1 MKYKILIGCMLCLFS
16 FIPKGAANLVLNP
29 YTSQEISADSIIE
42 RVMTFAPSYESIVS
56 DYRANLYIKGKMNI
70 QKKNFILRYVPSMFR
85 LQKGVREYLLETYSD
100 LHYTA
105 PNIYDQKVKASQGT
119 VRGNRGL
126 PGLLEYF
133 SVNIYSSSLLNDER
147 LLSPLAK
154 NGQKYYKY
162 RIDSVMGDPNNLDYR
177 IRFIPRTKSD
187 QLVGGY
193 MIVSSNVW
201 SVREIRFSGRSE
213 LITFTCWIKM
223 GEVGKK
229 DEFLPIR
236 YDVEALFKFLGN
248 KVDGNYTASL
258 DYKSIELKERK
269 VRKKEKK
276 KYNLSESFSLQC
288 DTNAYKTDA
297 STFGVLRPIPL
308 SEGEKQLYKDYTY
321 RRDTVSV
328 QQKTKSQAFWGTMGD
343 LMVEDYKF
351 NLSNIGSV
359 RFSPFINPLLFSYS
373 GSNGLS
379 YRQDFRYNRI
389 FRGDKWLRI
398 VPKLGYNFTRKEFY
412 WSLNAD
418 FEYWPQKRGFFRLSV
433 GNGNRIYSSK
443 MLDELK
449 AMPDSIFNFDL
460 IHLEYFN
467 FRNDSIA
474 NALFDLL
481 AEKVKEGVEV
491 RAMFD
496 AFGNW
501 SNNKPLKKRH
511 LKKIREQGIE
521 IVKFDPFTFPYINHA
536 AHRDHRKIAV
546 IDGEV
551 AYTGG
556 MNIADY
562 YINGLPKIGT
572 WRDMHMRIEGDAVN
586 DLQEIFLTIWNKET
600 KQNIGGE
607 AYFPKHKEQS
617 DSTNVVVAIVDRT
630 PKKNSR
636 MLSHAYAMSIYSA
649 QKNVHIVNPY
659 FVPTSSINKALQR
672 TIERGVDVTIMVSSA
687 SDIPFTPDAAL
698 YKLHKLMK
706 RGATVYMYNGGFH
719 HSKIMMVDDIFCTVG
734 TANLNSRSLRYDYET
749 NAFIFNKEITGELN
763 EMFRNDIEHC
773 TQLTPEFW
781 KKRSPWKKFVGWF
794 ANLFTPFL

>member
-133 SVNIYSSSLLNDER
+133 NVNIYSSSLLNDER
-147 LLSPLAK
+147 LLSPLAR
-154 NGQKYYKY
+154 NGKKYYKY

-229 DEFLPIR
+229 DEFLPVR

-328 QQKTKSQAFWGTMGD
+328 QRKSKSQAFWGTMGD

-460 IHLEYFN
+460 IHLDYFKDLYFN
-467 FRNDSIA
+467 FRHS
-474 NALFDLL
+474 F
-481 AEKVKEGVEV
+481 
-491 RAMFD
+491 
-496 AFGNW
+496 
-501 SNNKPLKKRH
+501 
-511 LKKIREQGIE
+511 E
-521 IVKFDPFTFPYINHA
+521 I
-536 AHRDHRKIAV
+536 
-546 IDGEV
+546 
-551 AYTGG
+551 
-556 MNIADY
+556 
-562 YINGLPKIGT
+562 INGLDISLGFSAHKRTAVEKSRFVITGDYPMPPPEFMERFRNTYISFAPRIRVEWTPALYYYMNGKRKINLRSDYPTFSVDYERGIEGVFKSTGEYERVEFDLQHKIQLGLMRNIYYRFGFGAFTNQDELYFVDFANFSRHNLPVGWNDEIGGVLQVLDSRWYNSSRRYVRGHFTYEAPFLILRHLMKYTRYVQNERIYISALSMPHLQPYLEVGYGIGT
-572 WRDMHMRIEGDAVN
+572 H
-586 DLQEIFLTIWNKET
+586 IF
-600 KQNIGGE
+600 
-607 AYFPKHKEQS
+607 
-617 DSTNVVVAIVDRT
+617 DV
-630 PKKNSR
+630 
-636 MLSHAYAMSIYSA
+636 
-649 QKNVHIVNPY
+649 
-659 FVPTSSINKALQR
+659 
-672 TIERGVDVTIMVSSA
+672 GVFVSSENWKFRG
-687 SDIPFTPDAAL
+687 IGCKFTFEL
-698 YKLHKLMK
+698 
-706 RGATVYMYNGGFH
+706 
-719 HSKIMMVDDIFCTVG
+719 
-734 TANLNSRSLRYDYET
+734 
-749 NAFIFNKEITGELN
+749 FN
-763 EMFRNDIEHC
+763 R
-773 TQLTPEFW
+773 
-781 KKRSPWKKFVGWF
+781 
-794 ANLFTPFL
+794 

>member
-105 PNIYDQKVKASQGT
+105 PNIYDKKVKASQGT

-460 IHLEYFN
+460 IHLDYFKDLYFN
-467 FRNDSIA
+467 FRHSFEITNGLDISLGFSAHKRTAVEKSRFVITGDYPMPPPEFMERFRNTYISFA
-474 NALFDLL
+474 PRIRVEWTPALYYYMNGKRKINLRSDYPTFSVDYERGIEGVFKSTGEYERIEFDLQHKIQL
-481 AEKVKEGVEV
+481 GLMRNIYYRFGFGAFTNQDELYFVDFANFARHNLPVGWNDEIGGVFQVLDGRWYNSSRRYV
-491 RAMFD
+491 RGHFTYEAPF
-496 AFGNW
+496 
-501 SNNKPLKKRH
+501 LILRH
-511 LKKIREQGIE
+511 LMKYTRYVQNERLYISALSMPHLQPYLEVGYGIGTHVFDVGVFVSSE
-521 IVKFDPFTFPYINHA
+521 NWKFSGIGCKFTF
-536 AHRDHRKIAV
+536 
-546 IDGEV
+546 E
-551 AYTGG
+551 
-556 MNIADY
+556 
-562 YINGLPKIGT
+562 L
-572 WRDMHMRIEGDAVN
+572 
-586 DLQEIFLTIWNKET
+586 
-600 KQNIGGE
+600 
-607 AYFPKHKEQS
+607 
-617 DSTNVVVAIVDRT
+617 
-630 PKKNSR
+630 
-636 MLSHAYAMSIYSA
+636 
-649 QKNVHIVNPY
+649 
-659 FVPTSSINKALQR
+659 
-672 TIERGVDVTIMVSSA
+672 
-687 SDIPFTPDAAL
+687 
-698 YKLHKLMK
+698 
-706 RGATVYMYNGGFH
+706 
-719 HSKIMMVDDIFCTVG
+719 
-734 TANLNSRSLRYDYET
+734 
-749 NAFIFNKEITGELN
+749 FN
-763 EMFRNDIEHC
+763 R
-773 TQLTPEFW
+773 
-781 KKRSPWKKFVGWF
+781 
-794 ANLFTPFL
+794 

>member
-1 MKYKILIGCMLCLFS
+1 MRKILFIILFVFSIGNA
-16 FIPKGAANLVLNP
+16 GAQA
-29 YTSQEISADSIIE
+29 TSDSI
-42 RVMTFAPSYESIVS
+42 VM
-56 DYRANLYIKGKMNI
+56 
-70 QKKNFILRYVPSMFR
+70 
-85 LQKGVREYLLETYSD
+85 
-100 LHYTA
+100 
-105 PNIYDQKVKASQGT
+105 
-119 VRGNRGL
+119 
-126 PGLLEYF
+126 
-133 SVNIYSSSLLNDER
+133 
-147 LLSPLAK
+147 
-154 NGQKYYKY
+154 
-162 RIDSVMGDPNNLDYR
+162 
-177 IRFIPRTKSD
+177 
-187 QLVGGY
+187 
-193 MIVSSNVW
+193 
-201 SVREIRFSGRSE
+201 
-213 LITFTCWIKM
+213 
-223 GEVGKK
+223 
-229 DEFLPIR
+229 
-236 YDVEALFKFLGN
+236 
-248 KVDGNYTASL
+248 NY
-258 DYKSIELKERK
+258 LKEMGAP
-269 VRKKEKK
+269 VT
-276 KYNLSESFSLQC
+276 YNNEVKLLMTGHDKF
-288 DTNAYKTDA
+288 
-297 STFGVLRPIPL
+297 V
-308 SEGEKQLYKDYTY
+308 
-321 RRDTVSV
+321 
-328 QQKTKSQAFWGTMGD
+328 D
-343 LMVEDYKF
+343 LFE
-351 NLSNIGSV
+351 NI
-359 RFSPFINPLLFSYS
+359 RHA
-373 GSNGLS
+373 
-379 YRQDFRYNRI
+379 RHH
-389 FRGDKWLRI
+389 
-398 VPKLGYNFTRKEFY
+398 
-412 WSLNAD
+412 
-418 FEYWPQKRGFFRLSV
+418 
-433 GNGNRIYSSK
+433 
-443 MLDELK
+443 
-449 AMPDSIFNFDL
+449 

-474 NALFDLL
+474 NALFSLL

-501 SNNKPLKKRH
+501 SNNQPLKERH
-511 LKKIREQGIE
+511 LKSIRAQGIE
-521 IVKFDPFTFPYINHA
+521 IVKFDPITFPWVNHA
-536 AHRDHRKIAV
+536 IHRDHRKIVV
-546 IDGEV
+546 IDGKIG
-551 AYTGG
+551 YTGG

-687 SDIPFTPDAAL
+687 SDIPFTPDAAF

>member
-133 SVNIYSSSLLNDER
+133 NVNIYSSSLLNDER

-154 NGQKYYKY
+154 NGKKYYKY

-229 DEFLPIR
+229 DEFLPVR

-328 QQKTKSQAFWGTMGD
+328 QRKSKSQAFWGTMGD

-460 IHLEYFN
+460 IHLDYFKDLYFN
-467 FRNDSIA
+467 FRHS
-474 NALFDLL
+474 F
-481 AEKVKEGVEV
+481 
-491 RAMFD
+491 
-496 AFGNW
+496 
-501 SNNKPLKKRH
+501 
-511 LKKIREQGIE
+511 E
-521 IVKFDPFTFPYINHA
+521 I
-536 AHRDHRKIAV
+536 
-546 IDGEV
+546 
-551 AYTGG
+551 
-556 MNIADY
+556 
-562 YINGLPKIGT
+562 INGLDISLGFSAHKRTAVEKSRFVITGDYPMPPPEFMERFRNTYISFAPRIRVEWTPALYYYMNGKRKINLRSDYPTFSVDYERGIEGVFKSTGEYERVEFDLQHKIQLGLMRNIYYRFGFGAFTNQDELYFVDFANFARHNLPVGWNDEIGGVFQVLDGRWYNSSRRYVRGHFTYEAPFLILRHLMKYTRYVQNERLYISALSMQHLQPYLEVGYGIGT
-572 WRDMHMRIEGDAVN
+572 H
-586 DLQEIFLTIWNKET
+586 IF
-600 KQNIGGE
+600 
-607 AYFPKHKEQS
+607 
-617 DSTNVVVAIVDRT
+617 DV
-630 PKKNSR
+630 
-636 MLSHAYAMSIYSA
+636 
-649 QKNVHIVNPY
+649 
-659 FVPTSSINKALQR
+659 
-672 TIERGVDVTIMVSSA
+672 GVFVSSENWKF
-687 SDIPFTPDAAL
+687 SGIGCKFTFEL
-698 YKLHKLMK
+698 
-706 RGATVYMYNGGFH
+706 
-719 HSKIMMVDDIFCTVG
+719 
-734 TANLNSRSLRYDYET
+734 
-749 NAFIFNKEITGELN
+749 FN
-763 EMFRNDIEHC
+763 R
-773 TQLTPEFW
+773 
-781 KKRSPWKKFVGWF
+781 
-794 ANLFTPFL
+794 